1 MCFSPSPFRVCRG
14 HLEQREQKESL
25 VHRFP
30 FSIIFQSHHLKMLRV
45 CLCVSAFHVLLSRSV
60 LQQHVLYY
68 SVKYLN
74 ILTHFTN
81 ILSLG
86 FRPSVVFYRE
96 ETRQCTSC
104 TLQLCD
110 CWIQILSSDDG
121 FALKLSK
128 LTPKL
133 RGRCLIIVG
142 LNSRRQS
149 LYSTVVLK
157 EITPCLVC

>member
-1 MCFSPSPFRVCRG
+1 MFLSISFQGLPGPPGTEGAEGKPGTQVPILYHISIPSPENAACVFV
-14 HLEQREQKESL
+14 
-25 VHRFP
+25 
-30 FSIIFQSHHLKMLRV
+30 
-45 CLCVSAFHVLLSRSV
+45 CVSAFHVLLSRSV

-74 ILTHFTN
+74 IWTHFTN